1 MPCIYCNICTLINL
15 YYYSKL
21 IIIFIIFCIL
31 GVFTIDTTLQVII
44 NLFAAI
50 ILFVIAVNENKQF
63 KRHLPQE
70 RLFMSLVYINI
81 FLCLS
86 DAISW
91 SLEKTPG
98 TINFIVK
105 QIFSSLAFATIPIFA
120 YTWFLYCLFNI
131 FRDSVLLAK
140 YTRVMKPLI
149 LVSLSIIILNYFTHF
164 LFYLDQN
171 NVYHRGPLFYPL
183 VFISFSLFLFTFGMI
198 IYNKKKI
205 RSDHFAPM
213 VFFVV
218 PTIVTTILAIFMYG
232 TAISWVGTTLAIFI
246 IYLFIQSQRLG
257 TDFLTNLYNRRQL
270 DEYLQNHIRGRRKNE
285 KFGIIMIDINQ
296 FKRINDCWGHS
307 AGDEVLIAHS
317 KILKSSFRSGE
328 FISRYGGDEFI
339 VIMKSTCIDDITA
352 AVKRFTTSIDQFNKT
367 NINPWTLGVSIGYD
381 FYDPS
386 SSDLDI
392 ADLLNH
398 VDRLMYQ
405 AKTASG
411 AKSINTSIKVN

>member
-1 MPCIYCNICTLINL
+1 M
-15 YYYSKL
+15 
-21 IIIFIIFCIL
+21 
-31 GVFTIDTTLQVII
+31 GVLSIDTTLQVII

-91 SLEKTPG
+91 SLENVPG
-98 TINFIVK
+98 TFSFIFK
-105 QIFSSLAFATIPIFA
+105 FSFSSLAFAVIPIFA
-120 YTWFLYCLFNI
+120 YTWFLYSLFSI
-131 FRDSVLLAK
+131 FRNSVLLAK
-140 YTRVMKPLI
+140 FIKFMKPLI
-149 LVSLSIIILNYFTHF
+149 IVSLTIIILNYFTHF
-164 LFYLDQN
+164 LFYLDEN

-183 VFISFSLFLFTFGMI
+183 TFVSFSLFLFTFGMI
-198 IYNKKKI
+198 LYNKKKI

-270 DEYLQNHIRGRRKNE
+270 NEYLQNHIRGRRKNE

-296 FKRINDCWGHS
+296 FKQINDCWGHS

-317 KILKSSFRSGE
+317 KILRSSFRSGE

-339 VIMKSTCIDDITA
+339 VYI
-352 AVKRFTTSIDQFNKT
+352 
-367 NINPWTLGVSIGYD
+367 
-381 FYDPS
+381 
-386 SSDLDI
+386 
-392 ADLLNH
+392 
-398 VDRLMYQ
+398 
-405 AKTASG
+405 
-411 AKSINTSIKVN
+411 

>member
-1 MPCIYCNICTLINL
+1 M
-15 YYYSKL
+15 
-21 IIIFIIFCIL
+21 

-98 TINFIVK
+98 TINFIAK
-105 QIFSSLAFATIPIFA
+105 QIFSSLAFAAIPIFA

-183 VFISFSLFLFTFGMI
+183 VFISFSFFIFTLGMI
-198 IYNKKKI
+198 IYNKKRI
-205 RSDHFAPM
+205 HAGHFAPM

-328 FISRYGGDEFI
+328 FIFRYGGDEFI

-367 NINPWTLGVSIGYD
+367 NINPWILGVSIGYD